1 MRRAMT
7 RLLTLTLALA
17 LASAAVA
24 SDAETGTA
32 SAATSASFATTTAG
46 VDALHPSKILAEA
59 ASVSDYVVGIRRE
72 LHRNP
77 ELMWTETEI
86 LTY

>member
-7 RLLTLTLALA
+7 RLLTLTLAFA
-17 LASAAVA
+17 LAGAAVA
-24 SDAETGTA
+24 SDAEAGTA
-32 SAATSASFATTTAG
+32 SAATSASFATTTG
-46 VDALHPSKILAEA
+46 FDPLHPSKILAQA

-77 ELMWTETEI
+77 ELMWTETE
-86 LTY
+86 T